1 MIPGSTAGFGKIIS
15 LSLLPGVGLFTFWS
29 FGASF
34 TQITSPST
42 DSAPVILVIIG
53 ILCLIALNGTFV
65 MGSVAIES
73 IRPFL
78 IRHSKDHDEAGYRRL
93 ERLMD
98 EKASYVAAATVGSHL
113 CRISIIG
120 GSFLMADDLAVIL
133 FPQVGTTVGFLQLL
147 LSALIIAIPAEIINL
162 ILGELVPKSIA
173 SLHPIR
179 TATRLYGFL
188 TASRTV
194 LVLLTIPVEAVANV
208 IARRFGGTATFSM
221 PNQTEEEIKNLVE
234 SAEQSGE
241 IERDERELLHSVF
254 SFTDTI
260 AREVM
265 TPRVDL
271 DAVSADTAPAELVHL
286 IKESG
291 HSRIPIYEGTDDQ
304 IIGIIHAKDLLT
316 EMLSGKSVSIR
327 DLMRA
332 PYFVPENKNL
342 QQLLSELRT
351 NRAQMAIIQDEFG
364 GTSGIVTIEDI
375 VEELVGDIVDEY
387 DEEEPSVQPR
397 DNGWSVEGRTHW
409 EDLNRAIGSEFE
421 SEEFDTIG
429 GYVFGLFGRQP
440 SAGET
445 MDVDGWRFTITETDG
460 RRISRLHVGL
470 IPETTEES
478 VVSDLV
484 FG

>member
-1 MIPGSTAGFGKIIS
+1 MIPGSTAGLGKLFS
-15 LSLLPGVGLFTFWS
+15 FTFLPGVGILTWWTVGS
-29 FGASF
+29 TVG
-34 TQITSPST
+34 QVTSPTS
-42 DSAPVILVIIG
+42 DSAPVILVILG
-53 ILCLIALNGTFV
+53 ILCLILLNSLFV

-98 EKASYVAAATVGSHL
+98 EKAGYVAAATVGSHL
-113 CRISIIG
+113 CRIGIIG
-120 GSFLMADDLAVIL
+120 GSFLMADDLAVVI
-133 FPQVGTTVGFLQLL
+133 FPHSGTTVGFLQLL
-147 LSALIIAIPAEIINL
+147 SAALIIAIPAEIINL
-162 ILGELVPKSIA
+162 IVGELVPKSIA

-188 TASRTV
+188 TASRSV
-194 LVLLTIPVEAVANV
+194 LVLFTFPVEAVANA

-271 DAVSADTAPAELVHL
+271 DAVAADTPATELVQL

-304 IIGIIHAKDLLT
+304 IVGIIHAKDLLMA
-316 EMLSGKSVSIR
+316 MLSEKPVSIR
-327 DLMRA
+327 GLMRA

-387 DEEEPSVQPR
+387 DEEEPSVLAK

-421 SEEFDTIG
+421 SDEFDTIG

-460 RRISRLHVGL
+460 RRISRLHVGM
-470 IPETTEES
+470 IPPETEEPATA
-478 VVSDLV
+478 DLAY
-484 FG
+484 G

>member
-1 MIPGSTAGFGKIIS
+1 
-15 LSLLPGVGLFTFWS
+15 
-29 FGASF
+29 
-34 TQITSPST
+34 
-42 DSAPVILVIIG
+42 
-53 ILCLIALNGTFV
+53 
-65 MGSVAIES
+65 
-73 IRPFL
+73 
-78 IRHSKDHDEAGYRRL
+78 
-93 ERLMD
+93 
-98 EKASYVAAATVGSHL
+98 
-113 CRISIIG
+113 
-120 GSFLMADDLAVIL
+120 MADDLAVVI
-133 FPQVGTTVGFLQLL
+133 FPHSGTTVGFLQLL
-147 LSALIIAIPAEIINL
+147 SAALIIAIPAEIINL
-162 ILGELVPKSIA
+162 IVGELVPKSIA

-188 TASRTV
+188 TAARSI
-194 LVLLTIPVEAVANV
+194 LVLFTFPVEAVANA

-271 DAVSADTAPAELVHL
+271 DAVAADTPATELVQL

-304 IIGIIHAKDLLT
+304 IVGIIHAKDLLMA
-316 EMLSGKSVSIR
+316 MLSEKPVSIR
-327 DLMRA
+327 GLMRA

-387 DEEEPSVQPR
+387 DEEEPSVLAK

-421 SEEFDTIG
+421 SDEFDTIG

-460 RRISRLHVGL
+460 RRISRLHVGM
-470 IPETTEES
+470 IPPATEEPATA
-478 VVSDLV
+478 DLAY
-484 FG
+484 G

>member
-1 MIPGSTAGFGKIIS
+1 MIPGSTAGLGKLLS
-15 LSLLPGVGLFTFWS
+15 LTLLPGVGILTWWTVGTS
-29 FGASF
+29 LG
-34 TQITSPST
+34 QVTSPTT
-42 DSAPVILVIIG
+42 DSAPVFLVILG
-53 ILCLIALNGTFV
+53 ILSLIGLNGLFV
-65 MGSVAIES
+65 MSSVAIES

-98 EKASYVAAATVGSHL
+98 EKAGYV
-113 CRISIIG
+113 
-120 GSFLMADDLAVIL
+120 DDLAVVI
-133 FPQVGTTVGFLQLL
+133 FPHTGTTVGFLQLL
-147 LSALIIAIPAEIINL
+147 SAALIIAIPTEIINL
-162 ILGELVPKSIA
+162 IMGELVPKSIA

-188 TASRTV
+188 TASRSV
-194 LVLLTIPVEAVANV
+194 LVLFTFPVEAVANS

-271 DAVSADTAPAELVHL
+271 DAVSADTPAEELVQL

-304 IIGIIHAKDLLT
+304 IVGIIHAKDLLMA
-316 EMLSGKSVSIR
+316 MLSGKPVSIR
-327 DLMRA
+327 GLMRA

-387 DEEEPSVQPR
+387 DEEEPSVLAK

-440 SAGET
+440 SSGET

-460 RRISRLHVGL
+460 RRISRLHVEL
-470 IPETTEES
+470 IPEATEEP
-478 VVSDLV
+478 VTSDLAY
-484 FG
+484 G

>member
-1 MIPGSTAGFGKIIS
+1 MIPGSTAGLGKFIG
-15 LSLLPGVGLFTFWS
+15 LTLLPGVGLFTWWS
-29 FGASF
+29 FGSSVS
-34 TQITSPST
+34 QVTSPST
-42 DSAPVILVIIG
+42 DSAPVFLVILG
-53 ILCLIALNGTFV
+53 ILGLILLNGLFV

-98 EKASYVAAATVGSHL
+98 QKASYVAAATVGSHL
-113 CRISIIG
+113 CRIGIIG
-120 GSFLMADDLAVIL
+120 GSFLMADDLAAVI
-133 FPQVGTTVGFLQLL
+133 FPHAGTTVGFLQLL
-147 LSALIIAIPAEIINL
+147 LAALIIAIPAEIVNL
-162 ILGELVPKSIA
+162 IIGELVPKSIA

-179 TATRLYGFL
+179 TATRLFGFL

-194 LVLLTIPVEAVANV
+194 LMLLTIPVEAVANL

-271 DAVSADTAPAELVHL
+271 DAVAADTPPEELVQL

-304 IIGIIHAKDLLT
+304 IVGIIHAKDLLMA
-316 EMLSGKSVSIR
+316 MLSDKPVSIR
-327 DLMRA
+327 GLMRA

-342 QQLLSELRT
+342 QQLLRELRT

-387 DEEEPSVQPR
+387 DEEEPDVQPQ
-397 DNGWSVEGRTHW
+397 DDGWLVEGRTHW

-440 SAGET
+440 AAGET

-460 RRISRLHVGL
+460 RRISRLHVAQ
-470 IPETTEES
+470 IPETTEET
-478 VVSDLV
+478 VVSDLA